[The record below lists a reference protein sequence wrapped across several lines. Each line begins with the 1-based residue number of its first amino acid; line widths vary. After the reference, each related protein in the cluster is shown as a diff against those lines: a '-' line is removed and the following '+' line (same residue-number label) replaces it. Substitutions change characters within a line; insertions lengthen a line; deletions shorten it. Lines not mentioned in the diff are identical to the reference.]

1 MNSKDELLTRKR
13 HSLAHLL
20 GASLIAL
27 YPGTKLAIGPPTDDG
42 FYYDAEIPETISADD
57 LPKIEK
63 KMREMAKGWS
73 TFEKKVISKEEA
85 LAHFK
90 GNPYKHEL
98 IEQLSDEGQEITLYQ
113 SGEFIDLCGGGHV
126 DNMNEIALDGFTV
139 SSVAG
144 AYWRGDEK
152 NKMLTRVYG
161 LAFNSKKEL
170 NEHKEMLAMAK
181 ERDHRKIGKELG
193 LFSFSPL
200 VGSGLPLFTPKGT
213 ALRSALESALSQL
226 LDKYGYEKVWI
237 PHIAKPD
244 LYKTSGHWEKF
255 EDELFKVRGKN
266 EEFVMKP
273 MNCPHHTQI
282 YASAP
287 KSYQDLPVRYAE
299 FATVYRDEQ
308 KGELLGLS
316 RVLSIT
322 QDDGHIFCTEDQIAE
337 EMAKTIDLV
346 VEFYTA
352 LGFFKGDDCE
362 VFLSV
367 RGEDKT
373 KYLGDDTVWNQAEKV
388 LENALREAK
397 LAFTI
402 EKGEA
407 AFYGPKIDFHFR
419 DSLGRKW
426 QLATV
431 QLDFV
436 MPERFGLTYTD
447 SDSKK
452 KTPVMI
458 HRAISGSQERFLSI
472 MIEHFAGNFPFFLCP
487 VQVLVLPI
495 GTDEQQY
502 AQEVM
507 ETLHAAGLR
516 VTIDKRNESIG
527 KKIARAHAE
536 KIPARVV
543 IGKKEVADKTVT
555 LEMDGEKQVVDS
567 SECVRILTE
576 KNSIYPSDKKQ

>member
-1 MNSKDELLTRKR
+1 MSDKDDVLVRKR

-20 GASLIAL
+20 GASLVAL
-27 YPGTKLAIGPPTDDG
+27 YPNTKLAIGPAIEDG
-42 FYYDAEIPETISADD
+42 FYYDAEIPETLSADD
-57 LPKIEK
+57 LPTIEK
-63 KMREMAKGWS
+63 KMRELVKEWS
-73 TFEKKVISKEEA
+73 SFEKKVVEKKEA
-85 LAHFK
+85 LEHFK
-90 GNPYKHEL
+90 DNLYKCEL
-98 IEQLSDEGQEITLYQ
+98 IEQFADEGQEITLYQ

-126 DNMNEIALDGFTV
+126 DDMKEVALDGFTLN
-139 SSVAG
+139 SIAG

-152 NKMLTRVYG
+152 NKMLTRIYG
-161 LAFNSKKEL
+161 LAFDSKKEL
-170 NEHKEMLAMAK
+170 DTYKEMLEKAK

-200 VGSGLPLFTPKGT
+200 VGSGLPLFTPKGA
-213 ALRSALESALSQL
+213 ALRAALESALSQL

-282 YASAP
+282 YASSP
-287 KSYQDLPVRYAE
+287 KSYHDLPVRYAE
-299 FATVYRDEQ
+299 FTTVYRDEQ

-322 QDDGHIFCTEDQIAE
+322 QDDGHIFCTKDQIAE
-337 EMAKTIDLV
+337 EVAQTIALII
-346 VEFYTA
+346 EFYTA
-352 LGFFKGDDCE
+352 LGFFKEDDCE

-373 KYLGDDTVWNQAEKV
+373 KYLGDDAIWDQAEKV
-388 LENALREAK
+388 LESALQEAK
-397 LAFTI
+397 VTYTI

-419 DSLGRKW
+419 DSLGRKR

-447 SDSKK
+447 SDGKK

-458 HRAISGSQERFLSI
+458 HRAISGSLERFLSI
-472 MIEHFAGNFPFFLCP
+472 MIEHFAGNFPFFLSP
-487 VQVLVLPI
+487 VQALVLPI
-495 GTDEQQY
+495 GADEHQY
-502 AQEVM
+502 AQKITD
-507 ETLHAAGLR
+507 TLRTAGLR
-516 VTIDKRNESIG
+516 VAIDKRNESIG
-527 KKIARAHAE
+527 KKIARAHTE

-543 IGKKEVADKTVT
+543 IGKKEVADNTVT
-555 LEMDGEKQVVDS
+555 LEMEGEKQVVDNN
-567 SECVRILTE
+567 ECVHILSK
-576 KNSIYPSDKKQ
+576 KNTIYP

>member
-1 MNSKDELLTRKR
+1 MNSKDDALARKR

-27 YPGTKLAIGPPTDDG
+27 YPDTKLAIGPAIDDG
-42 FYYDAEIPETISADD
+42 FYYDAEIPTTISTDD
-57 LPKIEK
+57 LPTIEK
-63 KMREMAKGWS
+63 KMRELVKEWS
-73 TFEKKVISKEEA
+73 SFEKNAVSKKEA
-85 LAHFK
+85 LVHFK
-90 GNPYKHEL
+90 DNPYKSEL
-98 IEQLSDEGQEITLYQ
+98 IEQFADEGQEITLYQ
-113 SGEFIDLCGGGHV
+113 SGKFIDLCGGGHV
-126 DNMNEIALDGFTV
+126 KDMKEVALDGFTLNF
-139 SSVAG
+139 VAG

-152 NKMLTRVYG
+152 NKMLTRIYG
-161 LAFNSKKEL
+161 LAFDSKKEL
-170 NEHKEMLAMAK
+170 DAHKAMLEMAK

-200 VGSGLPLFTPKGT
+200 VGAGLPLFTPKGA
-213 ALRSALESALSQL
+213 ALRAALENALSQL

-282 YASAP
+282 YASTP
-287 KSYQDLPVRYAE
+287 KSYHDLPVRYAE
-299 FATVYRDEQ
+299 FTTVYRDEQ

-322 QDDGHIFCTEDQIAE
+322 QDDGHIFCTKDQIAE
-337 EMAKTIDLV
+337 EVAQTIALI

-373 KYLGDDTVWNQAEKV
+373 KYLGADAIWDQAEKV
-388 LENALREAK
+388 LESALREAK
-397 LAFTI
+397 VTYAI

-419 DSLGRKW
+419 DSLGRKR

-458 HRAISGSQERFLSI
+458 HRAISGSLERFLSI

-495 GTDEQQY
+495 GADEHQY
-502 AQEVM
+502 AQKIVNILR
-507 ETLHAAGLR
+507 TAGLR
-516 VTIDKRNESIG
+516 AVIDKRNESIG

-536 KIPARVV
+536 KVPTRVV
-543 IGKKEVADKTVT
+543 IGKKEVADNTVT
-555 LEMDGEKQVVDS
+555 LEMDDKKQVVDS
-567 SECVRILTE
+567 NECVRILNE
-576 KNSIYPSDKKQ
+576 KNTIYP